1 MKQTIKIVDMVKFI
15 KTVSNGQLKRKQ
27 FRQKLSML
35 LSVTAHAKNIADQV
49 MDLADEFMLE
59 DEKASSDVLRV
70 VENLSCVCEETLG
83 MLVEEMKTTRK

>member
-1 MKQTIKIVDMVKFI
+1 MVKFI
-15 KTVSNGQLKRKQ
+15 KPVSKEQLKKKQ

-35 LSVTAHAKNIADQV
+35 LSVTAHTKNIADQV
-49 MDLADEFMLE
+49 MDLTDEFMPE
-59 DEKASSDVLRV
+59 DEKVSSDVIRV